1 MTVFGGDVW
10 LDTELTVARS
20 NQVTTGRLALPSA
33 NAETQGVPVRG
44 TFCAAMR
51 RVSGPRWRP
60 MRRMDGLSACT
71 GIDEVFTMAS
81 IDVPGV
87 VLRPMRPST
96 GALTRTAASSL
107 SRVKWRAWRR
117 LATVM

>member
-1 MTVFGGDVW
+1 MTVPGGDVW
-10 LDTELTVARS
+10 LDTEFTVARS

-33 NAETQGVPVRG
+33 SAETHGVVVRG
-44 TFCAAMR
+44 AFCAAMR

-60 MRRMDGLSACT
+60 MRRMDGLSART

-96 GALTRTAASSL
+96 GALTRTAASAL
-107 SRVKWRAWRR
+107 SRVEWRAGRGVG
-117 LATVM
+117 TVM